1 MARKRKR
8 KTVLA
13 RRGFSRRRNRVVSSR
28 VVFGDVDSD
37 SELVVEVD
45 TVRHGVVRG
54 GRGRSA

>member
-1 MARKRKR
+1 MARKRK
-8 KTVLA
+8 KKAVSA
-13 RRGFSRRRNRVVSSR
+13 RRGFHRRRSRVVSSR
-28 VVFGDVDSD
+28 VVFGDVDTD